1 MRRQSRS
8 RTLAISCV
16 LTGLVAGFGCGRLAT
31 KGVAVDSSFKPFIP
45 ADTKVLAG
53 VQIANLEASP
63 LYQSHKG
70 QLNLAQLNE
79 FTERTGVDLTRDL
92 SEIVIAWNGEQAVA
106 LARGSFNQSKIQ
118 PKLKSLGVHQQTF
131 QKYTLFGDAAN
142 SLVFIRDGLALAAP
156 SQAVRN
162 LINGNGEAGV
172 AGELQERLETLPKSS
187 EMWVV
192 SRGGLPTTGIPMRS
206 EIGSALSNIVAFVS
220 GTAIGV
226 AIDTGIHLQGDLT
239 CVSNEGAQRVRDALR
254 GGIGLARLTTRD
266 NQLDLLRL
274 YDSIHVEQA
283 NAAVHVRA
291 DLPPDLANTVIGYIP
306 EIRNHAGRI
315 LTEPRP

>member
-1 MRRQSRS
+1 MRYIL
-8 RTLAISCV
+8 TACLIAGLLA
-16 LTGLVAGFGCGRLAT
+16 GLSCGRLAT

-45 ADTKVLAG
+45 ADTKALAG
-53 VQIANLEASP
+53 VQIANLQATP
-63 LYQSHKG
+63 LYQTHKG

-79 FTERTGVDLTRDL
+79 FTDRTGIDPTRDL
-92 SEIVIAWNGEQAVA
+92 AEIVIAWNGEQAVA
-106 LARGSFNQSKIQ
+106 LARGSFSQSKIQ
-118 PKLKSLGVHQQTF
+118 PKLKSLGVRQQSF
-131 QKYTLFGDAAN
+131 HKYTLFGDASN
-142 SLVFIRDGLALAAP
+142 SLVFIRDGLALAGP

-162 LINGNGEAGV
+162 LINPSGEGDV
-172 AGELQERLETLPKSS
+172 APELQEQLETLPKNSDV
-187 EMWVV
+187 WVV
-192 SRGGLPTTGIPMRS
+192 SRSGLPTTGIPMRS

-226 AIDTGIHLQGDLT
+226 AVDTGIHLQGDLT
-239 CVSNEGAQRVRDALR
+239 CVSIEGAQRVRDALR

-283 NAAVHVRA
+283 NTAVHIQA

-306 EIRNHAGRI
+306 GIRAHAGRV